1 MLSLFAIYGLRRNYT
16 TGILSDLSTNLFA
29 TVCTVPINMD
39 ARLIAL
45 AVNMKPIMSYFG

>member
-1 MLSLFAIYGLRRNYT
+1 MLSLFAIYGLRSNYT
-16 TGILSDLSTNLFA
+16 TGMSDLSTNLFA